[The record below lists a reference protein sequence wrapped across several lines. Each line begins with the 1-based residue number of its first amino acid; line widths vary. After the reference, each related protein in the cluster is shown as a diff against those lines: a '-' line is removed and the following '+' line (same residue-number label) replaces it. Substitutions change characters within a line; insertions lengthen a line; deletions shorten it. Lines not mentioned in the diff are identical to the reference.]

1 MSDHLNLNLVD
12 TVEAARRLGLSPYT
26 LRRKRCEGTGP
37 RYVKLG
43 INGAIRYRV
52 SDLEGWLIYATSTSE
67 QAVYQHE
74 R

>member
-1 MSDHLNLNLVD
+1 MPSAQTLNLVD
-12 TVEAARRLGLSPYT
+12 TEEASRLLGLSPYT

-43 INGAIRYRV
+43 PRGAIRYRLT
-52 SDLEGWLIYATSTSE
+52 DLEGWLVEATNTSQSQE
-67 QAVYQHE
+67 G